1 MEDKEFQDLQSD
13 VDAVIYTYQSLRG
26 EYDGG
31 FGGACV
37 VAAQAVFE
45 EVLTDSVLV
54 NPDRLEIFAV
64 WNAFLFNTFQRPI
77 GHVCLRYFVG
87 EDRSDPEDY
96 VYIDAD
102 LQFKEY
108 EDIEAWGHVPQD
120 LAVEFPRIDPEDP
133 SFDNF
138 GDEEEFEVITEN
150 FLSVDDFKSS
160 SSYRLYCS
168 AV

>member
-1 MEDKEFQDLQSD
+1 
-13 VDAVIYTYQSLRG
+13 
-26 EYDGG
+26 
-31 FGGACV
+31 
-37 VAAQAVFE
+37 
-45 EVLTDSVLV
+45 
-54 NPDRLEIFAV
+54 
-64 WNAFLFNTFQRPI
+64 
-77 GHVCLRYFVG
+77 LRYFVG

-102 LQFKEY
+102 PDFKEY

-120 LAVEFPRIDPEDP
+120 LAIEFPRIDPEDP

-150 FLSVDDFKSS
+150 FLSVDDFTSS